1 MPKLKPN
8 THAPIRLGA
17 LLVKH
22 GISQGELA
30 ESIRQPN
37 GRPMSRVAMNMLIN
51 HGVWPVVTPREEIIR
66 ATVDLLRAAGIDEE
80 DMADIWEIDPA
91 NPVRQGNPYKHRTTY
106 QPHSRPRAIES
117 EIREML
123 HPATKTHFGLM
134 RDPFQHDVLSSDDVY
149 LPLNYREIRESML
162 WAARNGSLMAVIGES
177 GAGKSVIMRDIIE
190 RLETD
195 DEQRFVAIQPRVIDK
210 TRLNANMITE
220 AIIYDLAPDAKP
232 RRSAEGRE
240 RQAQTLIKDAYKAGK
255 QCVLVI
261 EEAHDITVHVLK
273 LLKRYWEIV
282 SGHRHLLGIILVAQP
297 ELLTKLDAYRYEARE
312 LINRLEI
319 ATIDPLG
326 ADLEGYL
333 EKKFKRVGKTMSD
346 ILAPDVC
353 DTLRLKLR
361 RDVGKKQVSILYPLR
376 VNVDLTRAMNKAADL
391 GMPRVTGKT
400 IEALYPTAG
409 KEA

>member
-8 THAPIRLGA
+8 THAPIKLGA
-17 LLVKH
+17 VLVRY

-30 ESIRQPN
+30 DRIKQPT
-37 GRPMSRVAMNMLIN
+37 GRPLSRVAVNMLIN
-51 HGVWPVVTPREEIIR
+51 HGEWPRTTDRAEIVR
-66 ATVDLLRAAGIDEE
+66 VAESLLRGAGARDDEL
-80 DMADIWEIDPA
+80 ADIWEIDPT
-91 NPVRQGNPYKHRTTY
+91 NPAHQGNPSKHRNPTQRLQEAT
-106 QPHSRPRAIES
+106 IDS

-123 HPATKTHFGLM
+123 HPATKTHFGLI
-134 RDPFQHDVLSSDDVY
+134 RDPFQNDVLSSDDVY

-177 GAGKSVIMRDIIE
+177 GAGKSVIMRDVIE
-190 RLETD
+190 RLESD
-195 DEQRFVAIQPRVIDK
+195 DEQRIVAIQPRVIDK

-297 ELLTKLDAYRYEARE
+297 ELQTKLDAYRYEARE

-333 EKKFKRVGKTMSD
+333 QKKFQRVGKAMNE

-391 GMPRVTGKT
+391 GMPMVTGKT
-400 IEALYPTAG
+400 IEALYPTTF
-409 KEA
+409 KEV

>member
-1 MPKLKPN
+1 MPNLKPN
-8 THAPIRLGA
+8 THAPIKLGA
-17 LLVKH
+17 VLVRY

-30 ESIRQPN
+30 DRIKQPT
-37 GRPMSRVAMNMLIN
+37 GRPLSRVAVNMLIN
-51 HGVWPVVTPREEIIR
+51 HGEWPRTTGRAEIER
-66 ATVDLLRAAGIDEE
+66 VAVSLLRGAGASDDEL
-80 DMADIWEIDPA
+80 ADIWELDPTHPA
-91 NPVRQGNPYKHRTTY
+91 HQGNPSRHRHPT
-106 QPHSRPRAIES
+106 QRLQADIES

-123 HPATKTHFGLM
+123 HPATKKHFGLA
-134 RDPFQHDVLSSDDVY
+134 RDPFQNDVLSSDDVF

-177 GAGKSVIMRDIIE
+177 GAGKSVIMRDVIE
-190 RLETD
+190 RLESD
-195 DEQRFVAIQPRVIDK
+195 DEQRIVAIQPRVIDK

-297 ELLTKLDAYRYEARE
+297 ELQAKLDAYRYEARE

-326 ADLEGYL
+326 ADLEDYL
-333 EKKFKRVGKTMSD
+333 EKKFKRAGRAVQD

-391 GMPRVTGKT
+391 GMPMVTAGT
-400 IEALYPTAG
+400 IESLYPTVG
-409 KEA
+409 KES